1 MIRPLNLITQHGVPQ
16 VNKTLTINIEG
27 MHCAGCEGKI
37 RNALIAIESISNA
50 SVSAKNSSAEIR
62 TTASVSDD
70 EIRDAVTSAGDY
82 RVTSIH
88 RSESASEPSI
98 PASVHQT
105 ALDDTPPESL
115 YPLFLIVGFIA
126 GVTVLVAWSN
136 DAWRME
142 PMMRHFMAGFFI
154 VFSFFKLLD
163 PPGFVSAYRGYDLI
177 ARKSKAWA
185 WSYPFVELGLG
196 VMYLMAWAPVTT
208 NTITLILMLVGA
220 AGVLNALHNKQ
231 AIRCACLGTALNLPM
246 TKVTLV
252 EDLTMA
258 FMAAAM
264 LLLLL

>member
-1 MIRPLNLITQHGVPQ
+1 MSE
-16 VNKTLTINIEG
+16 TIHIDIEG
-27 MHCAGCEGKI
+27 MHCGGCEGKI

-50 SVSAKNSSAEIR
+50 SVSAKNGSAELI
-62 TTASVSDD
+62 TNASVSDD

-88 RSESASEPSI
+88 HPESASEPSI
-98 PASVHQT
+98 TATMHQN
-105 ALDDTPPESL
+105 AHNDTPPESL

-126 GVTVLVAWSN
+126 GVTILVAWSN
-136 DAWRME
+136 DAWRVE

-163 PPGFVSAYRGYDLI
+163 PPGFVSAYRGYDLL
-177 ARKSKAWA
+177 ARKNAAWA
-185 WSYPFVELGLG
+185 WAYPFIELSLG
-196 VMYLMAWAPVTT
+196 VMYLMAWAPITT
-208 NTITLILMLVGA
+208 NVITLVLMLIGA
-220 AGVLNALHNKQ
+220 VGVLKALLNKQ

-258 FMAAAM
+258 FMAAGM
-264 LLLLL
+264 LVLLV